1 MDNARW
7 TPRNAGYIAGR
18 WELRASGVVLAA
30 IVLRDGDYHWRVG
43 DHSGMC
49 ATYREAQ
56 RAARRALRP

>member
-30 IVLRDGDYHWRVG
+30 IVLRDGDYHWRA
-43 DHSGMC
+43 D
-49 ATYREAQ
+49 
-56 RAARRALRP
+56 